1 MITKKDF
8 MKLITAQFFTFL
20 MALVFLTGCSDT
32 NGTNDTTAQLNSSGD
47 NSEPVIYEL
56 RTYTTYEGKLDDLH
70 TRFENHTMALFE
82 KHGMTNIMYWS
93 PEDPD
98 LSDNTL
104 IYLLSHKSR
113 EAAEQSWEGFRND
126 DEWQQVSEASRT
138 GGPIVERVESVYMK
152 KTPYSPHAK

>member
-1 MITKKDF
+1 
-8 MKLITAQFFTFL
+8 MKIASALLSTLIILTL
-20 MALVFLTGCSDT
+20 SLTGCSGTSDT
-32 NGTNDTTAQLNSSGD
+32 NGTMSHEVDSETNSGSL
-47 NSEPVIYEL
+47 IYEL
-56 RTYTTYEGKLDDLH
+56 RTYTTYDGKLDELH

-104 IYLLSHKSR
+104 IYLLSHKSK

-126 DEWQQVSEASRT
+126 DQWQQVFEASRT
-138 GGPIVERVESVYMK
+138 EGPIVERVESVYMS
-152 KTPYSPHAK
+152 KTPYSP